1 MSWNGNWIKGE
12 DYPASGH
19 CEGLLRSEKG
29 RWVLNID
36 ESKYKTLKTSE
47 EVLNEIQKIN
57 NELEQ

>member
-1 MSWNGNWIKGE
+1 MNGE
-12 DYPASGH
+12 DYPASDH

-57 NELEQ
+57 NELE

>member
-1 MSWNGNWIKGE
+1 MNGLKE
-12 DYPASGH
+12 KTTLASDH

-47 EVLNEIQKIN
+47 EVFNEIQKIN
-57 NELEQ
+57 NELE

>member
-1 MSWNGNWIKGE
+1 MWNNEWIKGE
-12 DYPASGH
+12 DYPASDH